1 MPEPSPE
8 IVAAASLSP
17 LSPIPVSIQKN
28 AIQTTV
34 VPNLQDQAATADE
47 AALHSAVPPSPSAP
61 HHQFTMDVKA
71 EASDISD
78 TIVVAGDDYSD
89 ASHDESDESIDYGE
103 GENGQEQEN
112 VEPDAAND
120 DYAQTFDSPAA
131 HEDQSEAEEAQ
142 PDVSMASESMN
153 SPSAPDPAAV
163 PSDRSSSPTPPPAL
177 PPTDGSVPAPA
188 TSSSSEQAN
197 GSEHPSETPS
207 AAHET
212 SPSSAAPATD
222 SAADLPEKQNPSAS
236 NPEAAPAAAVPA
248 APTPTNEDDAAVDI
262 QKLVDDITSRAAATA
277 SPSDAPPAQA
287 TPVTT
292 QAAPAPLSVSHP
304 PSLPPKPS
312 LPNLPVSLPAIP
324 PAHYSFQSRGSNGAG
339 PAVPMTIASSGAHG
353 PYNPNE
359 GISSLPAAPPGPFG
373 GPSHAHHLP
382 RTGDSFPGAYPG
394 SSIKQLWEQFQADE
408 KRYTSEAKWERFPEG
423 SRIFIGNLSSER
435 VSKREVFDVFHRFGR
450 LAQISLKSA
459 YGFVQYHTVA
469 EGQAAMQGAQ
479 GIELGGRRIH
489 LEISRV
495 QKKKDERDRSPDR
508 RGPRGPYGTERYD
521 TGERGW
527 RRDDYRSGR
536 SPSPRRNDSRASHY
550 PRDRDFGTHGRRR
563 SRSPPRFGRHGDDSY
578 RRRSPSPHRRAPSD
592 GDRFDLP
599 RRFGSE
605 VPDVQILLLQEVSR
619 DFVGWVQG
627 AFHNKGLKTDVMY
640 LNPRFP
646 RETVLQRQ
654 VVEGV
659 HAIVDL
665 DYAAQTKGKI
675 PIQVF
680 NRSGGSSVRFELY
693 QDIDPPIAAELVMRE
708 KSQAGALH
716 VQPPAPSYAPP
727 AAYGPPPHHQPAGYN
742 PYPYPQHP
750 VPPLAQQTQPPA
762 AASAPP
768 DLASMVG
775 NLDNSALQAL
785 LASLQTPQAQQA
797 SAAAGAGPQQTSYPG
812 VILAPAS
819 VQSSAAPQQ
828 IDMNALLGNL
838 RSAAAAAQPV
848 SAYGAVAPA
857 ASGAAYLPGGVNGYG
872 GVGGTGVVDPAQQ
885 VQTIMD
891 QLKRAAH

>member
-1 MPEPSPE
+1 MPGRSPE

-28 AIQTTV
+28 AIQATV
-34 VPNLQDQAATADE
+34 VPNLQDQAATAGE
-47 AALHSAVPPSPSAP
+47 AALLSVAQPSSSVP
-61 HHQFTMDVKA
+61 HHQSTMDAKA
-71 EASDISD
+71 EASDMSD
-78 TIVVAGDDYSD
+78 TIVVAGDGYSD
-89 ASHDESDESIDYGE
+89 ESHDESDESIDYGE
-103 GENGQEQEN
+103 GENGQEQEQDN
-112 VEPDAAND
+112 IEPDAAAND

-131 HEDQSEAEEAQ
+131 QADQSVAEDAQ
-142 PDVSMASESMN
+142 PDVSMASDSMN

-163 PSDRSSSPTPPPAL
+163 PSDRPSSLPPPPAL
-177 PPTDGSVPAPA
+177 LPTDDSAPA

-197 GSEHPSETPS
+197 GSETPSETPT
-207 AAHET
+207 AAPET
-212 SPSSAAPATD
+212 SPLSAAPATD
-222 SAADLPEKQNPSAS
+222 SAADSPEKQSPSVS
-236 NPEAAPAAAVPA
+236 GPDAAPAAAAPA
-248 APTPTNEDDAAVDI
+248 APTPPDEDDAAVDI
-262 QKLVDDITSRAAATA
+262 QKLVDDITSRAIETA
-277 SPSDAPPAQA
+277 SPSNAPPAQA
-287 TPVTT
+287 TPVST
-292 QAAPAPLSVSHP
+292 QAAPATLTVSHP

-312 LPNLPVSLPAIP
+312 LPNPPASLPAIP
-324 PAHYSFQSRGSNGAG
+324 PAHYSFQSRGSNGAA
-339 PAVPMTIASSGAHG
+339 PAVPMTIASPGAHG

-359 GISSLPAAPPGPFG
+359 GISSLPAPPPGGFG
-373 GPSHAHHLP
+373 GSSHTHHLP
-382 RTGDSFPGAYPG
+382 RNGDAFSGSYPG

-435 VSKREVFDVFHRFGR
+435 ASKREVFDVFHRFGR

-469 EGQAAMQGAQ
+469 EGHAAMQGAQ

-489 LEISRV
+489 LEISRA
-495 QKKKDERDRSPDR
+495 QKKKDDRDRSPDR
-508 RGPRGPYGTERYD
+508 RGPRGPYGTERHD

-527 RRDDYRSGR
+527 RRDDHRPGR
-536 SPSPRRNDSRASHY
+536 SPSPRRNDSRAGHY
-550 PRDRDFGTHGRRR
+550 PRDRDFGSHGRRR

-599 RRFGSE
+599 RRFGSD

-619 DFVGWVQG
+619 EFVGWVQG

-665 DYAAQTKGKI
+665 DYGAQTKGKI
-675 PIQVF
+675 PVQVF
-680 NRSGGSSVRFELY
+680 NRSGSSSVRFELY
-693 QDIDPPIAAELVMRE
+693 HDIDPPIAAELVMRE
-708 KSQAGALH
+708 KSQSGALLAH
-716 VQPPAPSYAPP
+716 QLPPAQHYAPP
-727 AAYGPPPHHQPAGYN
+727 TAYGGSQHPHHQPAAAYN
-742 PYPYPQHP
+742 PYPYPQQS
-750 VPPLAQQTQPPA
+750 VYPPAQQQTQAPA
-762 AASAPP
+762 AAPA

-785 LASLQTPQAQQA
+785 LASLQTPQAT
-797 SAAAGAGPQQTSYPG
+797 AAAQQSLYSG
-812 VILAPAS
+812 VPAAPAS
-819 VQSSAAPQQ
+819 VRSPAAAQQ

-838 RSAAAAAQPV
+838 RSAAAATQPV
-848 SAYGAVAPA
+848 AGYGAAVPAGGAGAYGT
-857 ASGAAYLPGGVNGYG
+857 GGGM
-872 GVGGTGVVDPAQQ
+872 VDPAQQ
-885 VQTIMD
+885 VQSIMD
-891 QLKRAAH
+891 QLKRAGH